1 MAVAAVVVQ
10 AVIDAQSLENHQ
22 AAVDQLRHH

>member
-1 MAVAAVVVQ
+1 MAVAAAVVQ

-22 AAVDQLRHH
+22 AVVEQLRHH